1 MNKILAAIY
10 AHASNTP
17 EKIALTGATTQLT
30 YAQLAAQI
38 DSLSEWF
45 IAQQIGR
52 AGLWGAW
59 RCKLLEGQIS
69 YLQEPLAFVRK
80 GEFLPCC
87 SVPVGDIKI
96 EIPS

>member
-1 MNKILAAIY
+1 MSKIGLPDGSSLHFDGSCANLLETLEQHKY
-10 AHASNTP
+10 
-17 EKIALTGATTQLT
+17 QLN
-30 YAQLAAQI
+30 YHC
-38 DSLSEWF
+38 
-45 IAQQIGR
+45 R
-52 AGLWGAW
+52 AGFCGAC